1 MKFGLRYCNT
11 GPYVDP
17 APALELVQA
26 AEAAGFDSA
35 WTVEHTVVPAGYG
48 SAYPYATDGKMAG
61 GVEDLPLPDPLIWM
75 SHVAARTSRIRL
87 ATGILI
93 LPQHS
98 PVHVAKQV
106 ATLDHMSGGRILLGV
121 GVGWLAEEFA
131 ALGQP
136 FETRGPRTDECI
148 AALRALWGEQPASFR
163 GEHVSFAPMYCMPRP
178 VNGSVPIIV
187 GGHSKAAARR
197 AGRLGDGFFPAR
209 DAPQELIQ
217 LARDTAEQ
225 GGRDPAKLEIT
236 VSMPVDRSLLDDY
249 ARMGVDRVLVPVSD
263 MAGLGVAIANPD
275 EAKDWTELIER
286 YAD

>member
-17 APALELVQA
+17 DPALELLQA
-26 AEAAGFDSA
+26 AEEAGFDSA

-48 SAYPYATDGKMAG
+48 SAYPYAQNGKMAG

-75 SHVAARTSRIRL
+75 AYVAAGTSRIRL
-87 ATGILI
+87 GTGILI

-106 ATLDHMSGGRILLGV
+106 ATLDHLCGGRTLLGI

-136 FETRGPRTDECI
+136 FGTRGPRTDECV
-148 AALRALWGEQPASFR
+148 AALRALWGEQPASFQ
-163 GEHVSFAPMYCMPRP
+163 GEHVSFAPMYCVPRP
-178 VNGSVPIIV
+178 VAGAVPIIV

-209 DAPQELIQ
+209 EAPQDLIQ

-225 GGRDPAKLEIT
+225 NGRNPAALEIT
-236 VSMPVDRSLLDDY
+236 VSMPEDRALLEDY
-249 ARMGVDRVLVPVSD
+249 ARMGIDRVLVPVSD
-263 MAGLGVAIANPD
+263 MAGLATAIRTP
-275 EAKDWTELIER
+275 EETRDWSGLISQ
-286 YAD
+286 YA

>member
-1 MKFGLRYCNT
+1 MKFGFYLPTRGEDATTDALT
-11 GPYVDP
+11 G
-17 APALELVQA
+17 LVSGGEQLGFHSVTIA
-26 AEAAGFDSA
+26 DHIVFPTEFDSK
-35 WTVEHTVVPAGYG
+35 
-48 SAYPYATDGKMAG
+48 YPYTVGGGFPGQGDAFEQLTLMSFIAAKTETLRLVTSVMIVPHRNPVVTAKM
-61 GVEDLPLPDPLIWM
+61 
-75 SHVAARTSRIRL
+75 L
-87 ATGILI
+87 ATIDVL
-93 LPQHS
+93 S
-98 PVHVAKQV
+98 K
-106 ATLDHMSGGRILLGV
+106 GRVTVGV